1 MKLAREKIET
11 GEDSSF
17 RLLLTPMLN
26 DLYFWHF
33 HPECEIVYVEAES
46 GTRHI
51 GEHISSYQGSDLV
64 LIGPNIPHLN
74 FDYGVSTSCEQV
86 VLQFRE
92 GFLGSEGPDVPEF
105 RRIHELMAKARQGIA
120 FHGTTKE
127 TAAVVLKQMPG
138 LSHFERMLQMLQLFQ
153 LLSQSEEYVLLGAKP
168 VLNPGEEKDMGRL
181 QKVYKYLDE
190 QYASRV
196 DVHEAAALVHLSTP
210 AFCRFFKK
218 QTKITFTEFVNQF
231 RVSQSRKL
239 LLQQKTVTEACYA
252 SGFENLSYYNR
263 TFKRITGENP
273 SHFRRKHANS

>member
-1 MKLAREKIET
+1 
-11 GEDSSF
+11 
-17 RLLLTPMLN
+17 MLN

-92 GFLGSEGPDVPEF
+92 GFLGAEAPDVPEF

-120 FHGTTKE
+120 FNGSTKE
-127 TAAVVLKQMPG
+127 KAAVLLKQMPG
-138 LSHFERMLQMLQLFQ
+138 LSPFERMLQMLQVFQ

-168 VLNPGEEKDMGRL
+168 ILNAGEEKDMGRL

-190 QYASRV
+190 QYASTV

-273 SHFRRKHANS
+273 SHFRRKYANT

>member
-1 MKLAREKIET
+1 MKLAREKIDT
-11 GEDSSF
+11 GLDSSF

-51 GEHISSYQGSDLV
+51 GEHISTYQHSDLV

-74 FDYGVSTSCEQV
+74 FDYGVSTACEQV

-92 GFLGSEGPDVPEF
+92 SFLGEEGRKVPEF
-105 RRIHELMAKARQGIA
+105 RRIHELMDKARQGIA
-120 FHGTTKE
+120 FYGNTKQQ
-127 TAAVVLKQMPG
+127 AASLLKPMPS
-138 LSHFERMLQMLQLFQ
+138 LSSFERMLRMLQLFE
-153 LLSQSEEYVLLGAKP
+153 LLAASDEFTLLGAKP
-168 VLNPGEEKDMGRL
+168 ILDSGEEKDMGRL
-181 QKVYKYLDE
+181 QKVYKYLDD

-239 LLQQKTVTEACYA
+239 LLQQKTVTEACFA

-273 SHFRRKHANS
+273 SHFRRKHSLR